1 MGDTPKKIRRVIK
14 KGTFVEIEDFV
25 SKPSLGGQTICKE
38 NLPRPKISIVTPSY
52 NQGRFLG
59 KTIQSVL
66 NQNYPNLEYLIFD
79 GGSSDGSVEVIK
91 QYADML
97 TYWKSAPDKGQ
108 ADAIAQ
114 GFAMASGDIL
124 GWLNSD
130 DMLMPNALINAAKAF
145 MASSEICAV
154 TGRCVIIDT
163 DGKPFSVSIPIM
175 RSWRSM
181 LYLGAGF
188 WQMATFWKKSAYDA
202 VGQLDT
208 EMYFSFDADLFV
220 RLRKY
225 GEFKVIPNY
234 LAAYRHHKVTKTSNS
249 QRIMRAENRM
259 IQKRYSNVNDIT
271 VILSH
276 VAKRV
281 RPVRRIRNR
290 IFWYRDKHK
299 LIELCRIAQT

>member
-1 MGDTPKKIRRVIK
+1 MKKLDAVEIK
-14 KGTFVEIEDFV
+14 KFI
-25 SKPSLGGQTICKE
+25 SKASFDKNTILNKD
-38 NLPRPKISIVTPSY
+38 LSWPKISIVTPSY
-52 NQGRFLG
+52 NQAQFLER
-59 KTIQSVL
+59 TILSVL
-66 NQNYPNLEYLIFD
+66 NQNYPNLEYIVMD
-79 GGSSDGSVEVIK
+79 GGSTDNSVEIIK
-91 QYADML
+91 RYSNQL
-97 TYWKSAPDKGQ
+97 SHWESGPDKGQ
-108 ADAIAQ
+108 AAAIAK
-114 GFAMASGDIL
+114 GFASSSGTIL

-175 RSWRSM
+175 RCWRSM
-181 LYLGAGF
+181 LYLGTGF
-188 WQMATFWKKSAYDA
+188 YQMATFWKKSAYEA
-202 VGQLDT
+202 VGQLNT
-208 EMYFSFDADLFV
+208 EMHFSFDADLFL

-225 GEFKVIPNY
+225 GRIEAINSY
-234 LAAYRHHKVTKTSNS
+234 LAAYRSHKESKTTTN
-249 QRIMRAENRM
+249 QRIMRSENRM

-290 IFWYRDKHK
+290 IFWHRDKHK
-299 LIELCRIAQT
+299 LIELCRVAQT

>member
-1 MGDTPKKIRRVIK
+1 M
-14 KGTFVEIEDFV
+14 EIEDFV
-25 SKPSLGGQTICKE
+25 SNPSLGGQTICKE
-38 NLPRPKISIVTPSY
+38 NLPWPKISIVTPSY

-130 DMLMPNALINAAKAF
+130 DILMPNALINVAKAF
-145 MASSEICAV
+145 LTAPEICAV
-154 TGRCVIIDT
+154 TGRCVIIDAQ
-163 DGKPFSVSIPIM
+163 GRPFAVDIPTI
-175 RSWRSM
+175 RSWKLM

-234 LAAYRHHKVTKTSNS
+234 LAAYRHHKATKTSNS
-249 QRIMRAENRM
+249 QRIMRAENSAILR
-259 IQKRYSNVNDIT
+259 RYTNAGGFI
-271 VILSH
+271 IELSH
-276 VAKRV
+276 IAERL
-281 RPVRRIRNR
+281 RPIRRIRNKV
-290 IFWYRDKHK
+290 FWYRVKHK
-299 LIELCRIAQT
+299 LIELYRAAQT